1 MDGTNVLLNQARNLG
16 RYRYLALFLDE
27 GLPNFPRVSSEL
39 GAHLLWH
46 IHTLLSWRQFGHQL
60 GYISA
65 KSLRLQRASFCRIVL
80 EPSLSVVERTPPP
93 TGPRSW

>member
-16 RYRYLALFLDE
+16 RYVAPFLDKR
-27 GLPNFPRVSSEL
+27 LPNFPRVSSEL
-39 GAHLLWH
+39 SAHLLWH

-65 KSLRLQRASFCRIVL
+65 KSLRLQRTSFCRIVL
-80 EPSLSVVERTPPP
+80 EPSLSVVVTFL
-93 TGPRSW
+93 RSLQRNN